1 MRQATRRLLAIRNGS
16 EYIPSVRLQPAPF
29 ARESECHSNALAEAK
44 RTDWQSMVVSG
55 WIVTPYSQ
63 LGEFSAVMFH
73 YWNCDADGN
82 HYDVSPNMD
91 YDDYDYVMDSD
102 VHYESGKFSKS
113 ISSDTWFLPPSLKLY
128 NKSVKPSLAL
138 ATREARS
145 ADSEWLPITEQPISI
160 AELMTLRNWAN
171 PYCDEFKLAD
181 YA

>member
-1 MRQATRRLLAIRNGS
+1 MKQATRRLLAIRMSS
-16 EYIPSVRLQPAPF
+16 EYIPSVRLQPASF
-29 ARESECHSNALAEAK
+29 AREGECHSNALAEAK

-73 YWNCDADGN
+73 YWNCDALGN

-102 VHYESGKFSKS
+102 VHYESGRFSKS
-113 ISSDTWFLPPSLKLY
+113 IGSDTWFLPPSLKLY
-128 NKSVKPSLAL
+128 NKSVKHSLAL

-145 ADSEWLPITEQPISI
+145 GDSEWLPICEQPITVT
-160 AELMTLRNWAN
+160 ELMTLRNWAS
-171 PYCDEFKLAD
+171 PYCEEFEL
-181 YA
+181 

>member
-1 MRQATRRLLAIRNGS
+1 MKQATRRLLAIRMGS

-102 VHYESGKFSKS
+102 VHYESGRFSKS

-128 NKSVKPSLAL
+128 NKKVKPSLAL

-145 ADSEWLPITEQPISI
+145 GDSEWLPITEQPITVT
-160 AELMTLRNWAN
+160 ELMTLRNWAS
-171 PYCDEFKLAD
+171 PYCEEFEL
-181 YA
+181 